1 MRFLADESVER
12 KVVEKLREATDK
24 VTGCPDKFAEQR
36 EGWKMAFVE
45 PYKPRAKIAEVENA
59 VHIEIPLRPKDFMA
73 WFAWSLL
80 TAFLLLAWSAPVAIA
95 FQLTKASP
103 QEKPPLLFTAL
114 FITVWLL
121 ITVLL
126 SMAWCQMTF
135 GREIITVTPQELT
148 FWQQPFGQRRR
159 FHLAEVKNLRVLEDA
174 FALFANLMRFWW
186 LWHFFPGVL
195 AFDYGAGTVRFGA
208 NLDPAEAR
216 QIVALLKER
225 FGQYMADRKVEAGS

>member
-1 MRFLADESVER
+1 V
-12 KVVEKLREATDK
+12 KGN
-24 VTGCPDKFAEQR
+24 GCLVEQR

-73 WFAWSLL
+73 WLAWSLL

-121 ITVLL
+121 IAVLL
-126 SMAWCQMTF
+126 GMAWCQMTF
-135 GREIITVTPQELT
+135 GREIITVNTARVNLLAAT
-148 FWQQPFGQRRR
+148 VWATATLSACGGQK
-159 FHLAEVKNLRVLEDA
+159 FS
-174 FALFANLMRFWW
+174 
-186 LWHFFPGVL
+186 
-195 AFDYGAGTVRFGA
+195 GAGRCFRY
-208 NLDPAEAR
+208 LR
-216 QIVALLKER
+216 QPDAVLVVMALLSGR
-225 FGQYMADRKVEAGS
+225 PCL

>member
-1 MRFLADESVER
+1 
-12 KVVEKLREATDK
+12 
-24 VTGCPDKFAEQR
+24 
-36 EGWKMAFVE
+36 MAFVE

-95 FQLTKASP
+95 FQLTRASP

-135 GREIITVTPQELT
+135 GREIVTVTPQELIL
-148 FWQQPFGQRRR
+148 WWRPFGRRRR
-159 FHLAEVKNLRVLEDA
+159 FRLAEVKNLRVLEDT
-174 FALFANLMRFWW
+174 FSVFWPYARGYPP
-186 LWHFFPGVL
+186 FVVT
-195 AFDYGAGTVRFGA
+195 FDYGAGTVRFGA

-225 FGQYMADRKVEAGS
+225 FGQYMADGKAGGMEDGVR

>member
-1 MRFLADESVER
+1 MVTAHCFP
-12 KVVEKLREATDK
+12 VVGLVCSRRHCVPTYEGIAPREA
-24 VTGCPDKFAEQR
+24 
-36 EGWKMAFVE
+36 
-45 PYKPRAKIAEVENA
+45 
-59 VHIEIPLRPKDFMA
+59 
-73 WFAWSLL
+73 
-80 TAFLLLAWSAPVAIA
+80 
-95 FQLTKASP
+95 
-103 QEKPPLLFTAL
+103 PLLFTAL

-135 GREIITVTPQELT
+135 GREIITITPQELT

-159 FHLAEVKNLRVLEDA
+159 FHLAKVKNFRMLEDA
-174 FALFANLMRFWW
+174 FAIFANPMRFWW

-216 QIVALLKER
+216 KIVALLKER
-225 FGQYMADRKVEAGS
+225 FGQYMADGKVEAGS

>member
-1 MRFLADESVER
+1 V
-12 KVVEKLREATDK
+12 KGN
-24 VTGCPDKFAEQR
+24 GCLVEQR

-73 WFAWSLL
+73 WLAWSLL

-103 QEKPPLLFTAL
+103 QEKPPRLFTAL

-121 ITVLL
+121 IAVLL
-126 SMAWCQMTF
+126 GMAWCQMTF

-148 FWQQPFGQRRR
+148 FWQRPFGQRRR
-159 FHLAEVKNLRVLEDA
+159 FRLAEVKNFRVLEDV
-174 FALFANLMRFWW
+174 FAIFANPMRFWW

-195 AFDYGAGTVRFGA
+195 AFDYGAGTVRFGT
-208 NLDPAEAR
+208 NLEPAEAR

-225 FGQYMADRKVEAGS
+225 FGQYMADGKVEVGS

>member
-1 MRFLADESVER
+1 
-12 KVVEKLREATDK
+12 
-24 VTGCPDKFAEQR
+24 
-36 EGWKMAFVE
+36 
-45 PYKPRAKIAEVENA
+45 VENA

-135 GREIITVTPQELT
+135 GREIITITPQELT

-159 FHLAEVKNLRVLEDA
+159 FHLAKVKNFRMLEDA
-174 FALFANLMRFWW
+174 FAIFANPMRFWW

-216 QIVALLKER
+216 KIVALLKER
-225 FGQYMADRKVEAGS
+225 FGQYMADGKVEAGS